1 MKYHY
6 SVLIIIIVAWAFFAC
21 EDDNKKM
28 TGEQWNSEPIKEY
41 AVQPI
46 NGGATITYAIPND
59 PDLLCVMAEY
69 ERNGKTFTETSS
81 MYKNSLTLEG
91 FHRVNRVQAKI
102 YKVNK
107 SRQKSAQLIVEF
119 EPLESPIDIAAS
131 SLEMQ
136 PMFGGIMAK
145 WENPL
150 MTEFG
155 VRLFVPDSLNND
167 ELVTREIYFSTLENE
182 KRAFRGF
189 ASEETTFGI
198 SFEDKWGNISDTV
211 TLTTT
216 PYFEVLVPKPYADFR
231 TFIPY
236 DNTSTY
242 RANYTTD
249 KLWDNIA
256 NAPFNGFLTRAGN
269 SGLSFTIDIKQVVK
283 LSRIVIH
290 GYHCDV
296 PYDEANILQFELW
309 GTDKIDYDKLL
320 TFLTG

>member
-107 SRQKSAQLIVEF
+107 SRQKSAPLIVEF

-136 PMFGGIMAK
+136 PMFGGIMAT

-155 VRLFVPDSLNND
+155 VRLLVPDSLNTD

-198 SFEDKWGNISDTV
+198 SFEDKWGNISDT
-211 TLTTT
+211 
-216 PYFEVLVPKPYADFR
+216 
-231 TFIPY
+231 
-236 DNTSTY
+236 
-242 RANYTTD
+242 
-249 KLWDNIA
+249 
-256 NAPFNGFLTRAGN
+256 
-269 SGLSFTIDIKQVVK
+269 
-283 LSRIVIH
+283 H
-290 GYHCDV
+290 
-296 PYDEANILQFELW
+296 
-309 GTDKIDYDKLL
+309 
-320 TFLTG
+320 